1 MVAMRKHSRETLA
14 AQLALHVLTDR
25 QWSRERDTLS
35 IAEAAIAG
43 GATVIQLRDKTAST
57 RLLIEEGLV
66 LRELTRRNNVLFIV
80 NDRVD
85 VALAVDADGA
95 HIGQDDLPAALARQ
109 LLGPKRIL
117 GISAGN
123 LQEAEKAVAAGADYL
138 GVGPIFPTRAKSDA
152 GAATSPVLLSEIVAR
167 YTMPLVAIGGITP
180 ERIEEVVQAGA
191 LGVAVIR
198 AVVNAADIQAATRD
212 LRQALDLA
220 GDTPGRSP

>member
-220 GDTPGRSP
+220 GDTPRRSP